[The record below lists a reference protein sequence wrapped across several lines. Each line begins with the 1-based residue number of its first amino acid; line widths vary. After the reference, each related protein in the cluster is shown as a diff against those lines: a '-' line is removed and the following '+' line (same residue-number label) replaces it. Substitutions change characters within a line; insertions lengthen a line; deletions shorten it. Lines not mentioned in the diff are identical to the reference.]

1 MTDSQHL
8 HLLLV
13 DRQLHARRVA
23 RGFAVKCLEGR
34 LLVTQE
40 GLAADFDLRAGDQL
54 VLPVGGLLLIEAIG
68 PALALLRDN
77 ARASGG
83 WRTWLAAL
91 TRRGSAAAARS
102 GNAGRAAWDE
112 CSPPRCPA
120 GPRAVPPGLTLA
132 PGPGA
137 ARYAR

>member
-40 GLAADFDLRAGDQL
+40 GLPTDYDLRAGDQL
-54 VLPVGGLLLIEAIG
+54 VLPLGGLLLIEAIG
-68 PALALLRDN
+68 PALALLRETQP
-77 ARASGG
+77 ARRG
-83 WRTWLAAL
+83 WRAWLAAL
-91 TRRGSAAAARS
+91 SRRESPAAARS
-102 GNAGRAAWDE
+102 GNAARAAWDG

-120 GPRAVPPGLTLA
+120 GPRAVPPALTLA
-132 PGPGA
+132 PAPGA